1 MVYAPWRSYTFAL
14 LLLQCALL
22 YIFFFW
28 SFSMSY
34 SFLLPEHMTS
44 HMKVTTHLVLDFFFS
59 VCLCGFFFF
68 KLGWIGVA
76 FVRPCERCHLHNFA
90 HLLVCRD

>member
-22 YIFFFW
+22 YIFFW

-44 HMKVTTHLVLDFFFS
+44 HMKVTTHLVLDFFFLF
-59 VCLCGFFFF
+59 VCVVFFFKKK

-76 FVRPCERCHLHNFA
+76 FVRPCE
-90 HLLVCRD
+90 